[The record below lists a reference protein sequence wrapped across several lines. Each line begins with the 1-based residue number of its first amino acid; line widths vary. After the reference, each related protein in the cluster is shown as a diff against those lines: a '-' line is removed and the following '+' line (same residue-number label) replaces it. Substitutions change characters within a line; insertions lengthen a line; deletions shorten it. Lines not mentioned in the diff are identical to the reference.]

1 MQLEKEQNSTI
12 NVGQMWHP
20 RGYTYPTERVDF
32 VGVVFANKP
41 TVHSEGLAWGGFVAV
56 AVGISDM

>member
-1 MQLEKEQNSTI
+1 MQLQKEQSSTI
-12 NVGQMWHP
+12 NVGQMGHP

-32 VGVVFANKP
+32 VGGVFANKP
-41 TVHSEGLAWGGFVAV
+41 TVHSGGLAWGGSVAV